1 MPHSMT
7 AFARDETSGDAGTFI
22 WELRSVNHRYLELN
36 LRLPEPLRQLEP
48 IVRKLLQQSLKR
60 GKVDCTLKYQPP
72 LDHTHELQLNHD
84 LIDGLLVAMAQIEPR
99 MPANHRGATSLD
111 VLAWPDAVNPPIQP
125 DSQQLI
131 KTAASALKTTLQ
143 QLCETRNREGEQL
156 GEVITTRLTTIDDIV
171 DQIAARVPEILA
183 KRGEKLRS
191 RIADMATTVDPERLE
206 QELVITAQKA
216 DVEEELDRL
225 RIHLGE
231 VRDTLQRDE
240 PIGRR
245 LDFLMQELNREANTT
260 ASKSID
266 GAMTGLTVDLKVLI
280 EQMREQVQNI
290 E

>member
-1 MPHSMT
+1 MT
-7 AFARDETSGDAGTFI
+7 AFARAETSVEAGTFI

-36 LRLPEPLRQLEP
+36 LRLPEQLRQLEP
-48 IVRKLLQQSLKR
+48 GVRKLLQGSLKR
-60 GKVDCTLKYQPP
+60 GKVDCTLKYHPP
-72 LDHTHELQLNHD
+72 ATQANPLQLNHD
-84 LIDGLLVAMAQIEPR
+84 LLDRLLTAVTELEPKL
-99 MPANHRGATSLD
+99 PTNQRGITALEL
-111 VLAWPDAVNPPIQP
+111 LAWPDAVTPPSLP
-125 DSQQLI
+125 GSGELVSAALNTLKPALQQLI
-131 KTAASALKTTLQ
+131 
-143 QLCETRNREGEQL
+143 ETRTKEGRQL
-156 GEVITTRLTTIDDIV
+156 GQLITERLSTIGDLV
-171 DQIAARVPEILA
+171 DQITLRVPEIIA
-183 KRGEKLRS
+183 QRREKLRS

-225 RIHLGE
+225 RIHLAE

-245 LDFLMQELNREANTT
+245 LDFLSQELNREANTT

-280 EQMREQVQNI
+280 EQIREQVQNI